1 MFYTMWYFIFGI
13 INREITK
20 RVTGSAI
27 IVEVNMKDAKLV
39 KTNISSLHSKRHLQ
53 SILLFT

>member
-1 MFYTMWYFIFGI
+1 MWYFIFGI

-27 IVEVNMKDAKLV
+27 IVELNMKDAKLV